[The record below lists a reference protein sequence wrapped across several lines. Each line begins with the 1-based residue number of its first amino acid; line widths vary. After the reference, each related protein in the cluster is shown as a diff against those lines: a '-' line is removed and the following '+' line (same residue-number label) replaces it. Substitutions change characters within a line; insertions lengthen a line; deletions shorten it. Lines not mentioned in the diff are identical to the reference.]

1 MALKYKKSVLHI
13 TDEIQTLQK
22 KPQAEPSY
30 VATSF
35 T

>member
-22 KPQAEPSY
+22 KPQTEAKGEIS
-30 VATSF
+30 
-35 T
+35 